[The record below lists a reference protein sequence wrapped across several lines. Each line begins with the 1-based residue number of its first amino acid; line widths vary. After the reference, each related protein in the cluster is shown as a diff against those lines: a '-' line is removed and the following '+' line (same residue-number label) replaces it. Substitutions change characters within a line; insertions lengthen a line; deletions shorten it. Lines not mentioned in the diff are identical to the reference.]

1 MYERVLVMK
10 KILIAISVVCMLMC
24 LNMTSFAAYVGD
36 IDGNGKI
43 TASDARMILRVS
55 AKLDKLDDSKMNFAD
70 VNGDKKITASDART
84 VLRMSARLESLKE
97 LATKEI
103 TTKAPTTKAPTTKAP
118 TTKPATTKPATTKP
132 VTTKPAVTETT
143 TKVPVTE
150 APTTEPVTEAPKSP
164 KVTAD
169 RDKVQIY
176 RGTSEI
182 INVEVS
188 NIDEYVLDVEL
199 RADDDTEL
207 SSDIKCEVE
216 ENGKKAKITLTVNEV
231 FIGDK
236 TMNLYVRVKKPGAK
250 LATTYVSIPVNVCYE
265 LQEVID
271 GVAVEYLTDREFVY
285 DKDTD
290 EYILRF
296 GLTSSASKYLSTYG
310 RLSMR
315 IVNNDNDV
323 VYSTIYDLTPDDF
336 TNWSNLYVTKYL
348 FSMRIPAAD
357 IIEGK
362 TEKGKVYIK
371 LVTPWCEFNEGYIS
385 VSNLPKHSIVDDCS
399 LELPETPRELID
411 YNYSGLLADSKFR
424 VDNITYEFVENYDGT
439 VDLILYFSG
448 EKIYDDNGDNYSSY
462 CHMDY
467 KLYDAEGYVAA
478 SGYALSDKLK
488 TGEKQKNIKDT
499 IYYLEPGTYKLEL
512 LDRD

>member
-1 MYERVLVMK
+1 MK
-10 KILIAISVVCMLMC
+10 KILIAISILCMLTC
-24 LNMTSFAAYVGD
+24 FNLTSFAAYVGD
-36 IDGNGKI
+36 VDGNGKI
-43 TASDARMILRVS
+43 TASDARIILRVS
-55 AKLDKLDDSKMNFAD
+55 AKLDKLDDSKTKFAD

-84 VLRMSARLESLKE
+84 VLRMSAKLEALKE
-97 LATKEI
+97 LTTKET

-118 TTKPATTKPATTKP
+118 TTKPTTTKPT
-132 VTTKPAVTETT
+132 VTETT
-143 TKVPVTE
+143 TK
-150 APTTEPVTEAPKSP
+150 EPVTEAPKSP

-169 RDKVQIY
+169 REKVEIY
-176 RGTSEI
+176 RGTSEV
-182 INVEVS
+182 INVEVA

-199 RADDDTEL
+199 RGDDAEL
-207 SSDIKCEVE
+207 SSDIKYEVQ

-236 TMNLYVRVKKPGAK
+236 TMTLYVRVKKPGAK

-265 LQEVID
+265 LAEITD
-271 GVAVEYLTDREFVY
+271 GISVKYLSDREFVY
-285 DKDTD
+285 DEDTD

-323 VYSTIYDLTPDDF
+323 VYSTTYDLTPDDF

-357 IIEGK
+357 IIEGETK
-362 TEKGKVYIK
+362 NGKVYIK
-371 LVTPWCEFNEGYIS
+371 LVTPWCEFNEGYVS

-399 LELPETPRELID
+399 LELPELPRELID
-411 YNYSGLLADSKFR
+411 YTYSGFADSKFR
-424 VDNITYEFVENYDGT
+424 VNDITYEFAENYDGT
-439 VDLILYFSG
+439 VNLILYFSG
-448 EKIYDDNGDNYSSY
+448 EKTYDNDGDNYSASCY
-462 CHMDY
+462 MDY
-467 KLYDAEGYVAA
+467 KLYDAEGYVVS

-488 TGEKQKNIKDT
+488 TGDKQKNIKEI
-499 IYYLEPGTYKLEL
+499 IYNLAPGSYNLEL

>member
-1 MYERVLVMK
+1 
-10 KILIAISVVCMLMC
+10 MLLC
-24 LNMTSFAAYVGD
+24 LNLTSFAAYVGD

-55 AKLDKLDDSKMNFAD
+55 AKLDKIDDDKMNLAD

-97 LATKEI
+97 VATKEA

-169 RDKVQIY
+169 REKVEIY
-176 RGTSEI
+176 RGTSEV
-182 INVEVS
+182 INVEVL

-199 RADDDTEL
+199 RGDDAEL
-207 SSDIKCEVE
+207 SSDIKCEVA

-285 DKDTD
+285 DEDTD

-310 RLSMR
+310 RLSVR
-315 IVNNDNDV
+315 IVNNDDNL
-323 VYSTIYDLTPDDF
+323 VYSTTYDLTPDDF

-357 IIEGK
+357 ITEGETK
-362 TEKGKVYIK
+362 NGKVYIK
-371 LVTPWCEFNEGYIS
+371 LVTPWCEFNEGYVS
-385 VSNLPKHSIVDDCS
+385 VSNLPKHSVVDDCS
-399 LELPETPRELID
+399 LELSETPRELI
-411 YNYSGLLADSKFR
+411 NYYYAEVPDTKFR
-424 VDNITYEFVENYDGT
+424 VDNITYEFEENSDGT

-448 EKIYDDNGDNYSSY
+448 EKTYDNDGDNYSSY
-462 CHMDY
+462 CYVDY
-467 KLYDAEGYVAA
+467 KIYDAEGYVVE
-478 SGYALSDKLK
+478 SGYTHSDSLK
-488 TGEKQKNIKDT
+488 VGEKQKNIKET
-499 IYYLEPGTYKLEL
+499 IYSLAPGAYKLEL
-512 LDRD
+512 LNRD

>member
-1 MYERVLVMK
+1 MK
-10 KILIAISVVCMLMC
+10 KIVTAISIIAMLLC
-24 LNMTSFAAYVGD
+24 LNLTSFAAYVGD
-36 IDGNGKI
+36 IDSNGKI

-55 AKLDKLDDSKMNFAD
+55 AKLDKIDDDKMNLAD

-97 LATKEI
+97 LATKET

-132 VTTKPAVTETT
+132 AV
-143 TKVPVTE
+143 
-150 APTTEPVTEAPKSP
+150 TEPVTEAPKSP

-169 RDKVQIY
+169 REKVEIY
-176 RGTSEI
+176 RGTSEV

-199 RADDDTEL
+199 RGDDAEL
-207 SSDIKCEVE
+207 SSDIKCEVA

-236 TMNLYVRVKKPGAK
+236 TMTLYVRVKKPGAT

-310 RLSMR
+310 RLSVR
-315 IVNNDNDV
+315 IVNNDDNL
-323 VYSTIYDLTPDDF
+323 VYSTTYDLTPDDF

-357 IIEGK
+357 ITEGETK
-362 TEKGKVYIK
+362 NGKVYIK
-371 LVTPWCEFNEGYIS
+371 LVTPWCEFNEGYVS
-385 VSNLPKHSIVDDCS
+385 VSNLPKHSVVDDCS
-399 LELPETPRELID
+399 LELSETPRELI
-411 YNYSGLLADSKFR
+411 NYYYAEVPDTKFR
-424 VDNITYEFVENYDGT
+424 VDNITYEFEENSDGT

-448 EKIYDDNGDNYSSY
+448 EKTYDNDGDNYSSY
-462 CHMDY
+462 CYVDY
-467 KLYDAEGYVAA
+467 KIYDAEGYVVE
-478 SGYALSDKLK
+478 SGYTHSDSLK
-488 TGEKQKNIKDT
+488 VGEKQKNIKET
-499 IYYLEPGTYKLEL
+499 IYSLAPGAYKLEL
-512 LDRD
+512 LNRD

>member
-1 MYERVLVMK
+1 MK
-10 KILIAISVVCMLMC
+10 KIVIVISIITMLLC
-24 LNMTSFAAYVGD
+24 LNLTSFAAYVGD

-55 AKLDKLDDSKMNFAD
+55 AKLDKIDDDKMNFAD

-97 LATKEI
+97 LATKET

-132 VTTKPAVTETT
+132 AV
-143 TKVPVTE
+143 
-150 APTTEPVTEAPKSP
+150 TEPVTEAPKSP

-169 RDKVQIY
+169 REKVEIY
-176 RGTSEI
+176 RGTSEV
-182 INVEVS
+182 INVEVL

-199 RADDDTEL
+199 RGDDAEL
-207 SSDIKCEVE
+207 SSDIKCEVA

-285 DKDTD
+285 DEDTD

-371 LVTPWCEFNEGYIS
+371 LVTPWCEFNEGYVS
-385 VSNLPKHSIVDDCS
+385 VSNLPKHSVVDDCS
-399 LELPETPRELID
+399 LELSETPRELI
-411 YNYSGLLADSKFR
+411 NYYYAEVPDTKFR
-424 VDNITYEFVENYDGT
+424 VDNITYEFEENSDGT

-448 EKIYDDNGDNYSSY
+448 EKTYDNDGDNYSSY
-462 CHMDY
+462 CYVDY
-467 KLYDAEGYVAA
+467 KIYDAEGYVVE
-478 SGYALSDKLK
+478 SGYTHSDSLK
-488 TGEKQKNIKDT
+488 VGEKQKNIKET
-499 IYYLEPGTYKLEL
+499 IYSLAPGAYKLEL
-512 LDRD
+512 LNRD